1 MARFKTTADITAV
14 SIGGEEFE
22 VTDGVLEA
30 DERYVLQLAELGFV
44 GMPDEVEDPEAPETT
59 EQEIKKGSR
68 VSLTGPNGEAV
79 IGVVTS
85 KMKSGL
91 VKVTDDAGTVW
102 SIGIDSVKLAPS
114 E

>member
-1 MARFKTTADITAV
+1 MARYKTEKDITAV
-14 SIGGEEFE
+14 SIGGVEYE
-22 VTDGVLEA
+22 VKDGVLEA
-30 DERYVLQLAELGFV
+30 DESLSGALQELGFV
-44 GMPDEVEDPEAPETT
+44 GALDEDHETPETT

-79 IGVVTS
+79 VGFVTS

-91 VKVTDDAGTVW
+91 VKVTDDSGTVW
-102 SIGIDSVKLAPS
+102 SIGIDSVKLVPS